1 MKNLTL
7 TLEDEISICNKYNL
21 NPTELMFIR
30 TLLIL
35 QEDGYEQLFQ
45 NYIESLHNSGI
56 KLREILLRLQEKGM
70 ILKSFKILSEGTAFD
85 PYSIPINK
93 IFLKNL
99 YRCAFEL
106 GKELYDTYPQFGN
119 INGNVVPLRSIARKF
134 DSLEDAYFRYGKEVK
149 WNPETHKQII
159 DLVQWSKENNILN
172 CSLCNFIINR
182 GWIDLQAL
190 KDGDIANID
199 YNSIKLL

>member
-1 MKNLTL
+1 
-7 TLEDEISICNKYNL
+7 
-21 NPTELMFIR
+21 MFIR

-56 KLREILLRLQEKGM
+56 KLREILLYLQEKGM
-70 ILKSFKILSEGTAFD
+70 ILKSFKIPSEGTAFN

-106 GKELYDTYPQFGN
+106 GKELYDIYPQFGN

-134 DSLEDAYFRYGKEVK
+134 DSLEDAYFRYGKEIK
-149 WNPETHKQII
+149 WNPEIHKQII

-190 KDGDIANID
+190 KDGDIANINYD
-199 YNSIKLL
+199 AVKLV